1 MAPDPRAPHGGSIRA
16 DGPVARENR
25 ALSANGAPRLAS
37 LARREVDP
45 QRSSTLLSALE
56 LCEAGDW
63 NGIRQLR
70 DWNGSRLK
78 VTFERMLGDPELAE
92 RALEVALDDIWRH
105 AGAHRAADLEL
116 EDWLF
121 GRLRQVAQG
130 FRSQASNAA
139 HLRPVPQTAAPEEA
153 IAVVERAEPVP
164 ELDREAASPVNARLR
179 RPSAPVQSLAVAVR
193 APIDATPSR
202 WKRLAALW
210 LVAGAIGFGIA
221 FGALL
226 WLTATPALSPP
237 SDLAPSAAW
246 PDTLPGNVAEPAVAT
261 PPSQRDLLGPPL
273 AAPEPPA
280 TMAPD
285 EISRPTAESS
295 LPTPQA
301 TPAPAHITIHH
312 GTDAESREVAQRL
325 ADQLRRAGY
334 AAVEL
339 RPVALE
345 IGTASVRFFH
355 AADRLAAQQLV
366 NALGP
371 FLVWQGRGAPTTPI
385 DFTDFRP
392 QPSVGSIEV
401 WLPRR

>member
-1 MAPDPRAPHGGSIRA
+1 MRAGRPA
-16 DGPVARENR
+16 ARENR
-25 ALSANGAPRLAS
+25 ALSANGAPKLAS
-37 LARREVDP
+37 VGRRDADT
-45 QRSSTLLSALE
+45 QRSSALVAALE

-70 DWNGSRLK
+70 DWNGGRLK
-78 VTFERMLGDPELAE
+78 VTLDRMLGDPELAE
-92 RALEVALDDIWRH
+92 RALESALDDIWRH
-105 AGAHRAADLEL
+105 AGAHRAADIDPD
-116 EDWLF
+116 DWLF

-130 FRSQASNAA
+130 YRSQAVNTA
-139 HLRPVPQTAAPEEA
+139 HLRPVPQPLAPEAPAVGEWIEPA
-153 IAVVERAEPVP
+153 PEVDIATT
-164 ELDREAASPVNARLR
+164 SPVNARLR
-179 RPSAPVQSLAVAVR
+179 RPSAPVQSRALAVR
-193 APIDATPSR
+193 APIGAAPGR
-202 WKRLAALW
+202 WKRLGTLW
-210 LVAGAIGFGIA
+210 LVAGTIGFGIA
-221 FGALL
+221 FGVLR
-226 WLTATPALSPP
+226 WLTSNPALMP
-237 SDLAPSAAW
+237 STELNPSMAR
-246 PDTLPGNVAEPAVAT
+246 PDMLPGNVVEPAAPT
-261 PPSQRDLLGPPL
+261 PPSQRELLGPPL

-280 TMAPD
+280 TLTPGD
-285 EISRPTAESS
+285 ITRPTAEPNA
-295 LPTPQA
+295 PTSQA
-301 TPAPAHITIHH
+301 TPVPASITIHH

-334 AAVEL
+334 AVVEL
-339 RPVALE
+339 RPVTLE